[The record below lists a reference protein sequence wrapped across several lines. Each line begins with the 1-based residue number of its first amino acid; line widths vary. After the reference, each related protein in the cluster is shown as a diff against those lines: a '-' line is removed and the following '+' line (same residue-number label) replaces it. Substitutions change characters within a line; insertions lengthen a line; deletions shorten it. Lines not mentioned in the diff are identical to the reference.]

1 VEAQPPVVEEKRLTL
16 TEHLRELRSRLIKA
30 VIALAITTVLSFAF
44 TERIFRLLLVP
55 AGDIKPVFIE
65 VTEMLTTYFRV
76 ALLSGFILALPY
88 LLYQAIMFVAP
99 GLQPRER
106 RWLFTFLPAAGVSFL
121 AGVLFGYFVLL
132 PPALKF
138 LLSFGGD
145 LATPQIRISN
155 YINLVLGLMFWL
167 GVVFE
172 TPLVMYFL
180 ARLGIVTPGALGRF
194 RKAFIVLAFVIGALI
209 TPTPD
214 PINQTLVAAPLVIL
228 YEVGVLLAR
237 LAARARRKSQESAA

>member
-1 VEAQPPVVEEKRLTL
+1 MAQEKRLTL
-16 TEHLRELRSRLIKA
+16 TEHLRELRSRLVKA
-30 VIALAITTVLSFAF
+30 VIALGIGTILSFLF

-76 ALLSGFILALPY
+76 ALLSGFILALPFI
-88 LLYQAIMFVAP
+88 LYQAVMFVAP
-99 GLQPRER
+99 GLHRRER

-121 AGVLFGYFVLL
+121 AGALFGYFVLL

-155 YINLVLGLMFWL
+155 YVNLVLGLMFWL

-180 ARLGIVTPGALGRF
+180 ARLGIVSPQTLGRF
-194 RKAFIVLAFVIGALI
+194 RRVFIVLAFVLAALI

-214 PINQTLVAAPLVIL
+214 PINQTLVALPLIAL

-237 LAARARRKSQESAA
+237 LAARARKASSEAA